1 MNFRSRTQVEPIAFQ
16 LAPMIDVI
24 LFLLTFFLL
33 TWNMARYETELDV
46 RVPTAKQGESPKRL
60 PGEIVLNVKEDGRVV
75 LNHREVNHEEL
86 LSILKQIVGQFPNQ
100 AVILRAD
107 EKAEYKYLIS
117 VLDTCRA
124 ADIWNIAFATAPEEE
139 APSALEKK

>member
-1 MNFRSRTQVEPIAFQ
+1 MNFRSRTVSEPIALQ

-33 TWNMARYETELDV
+33 TWNVARYETELDV
-46 RVPTAKQGESPKRL
+46 RVPTARQGEAPKRL

-75 LNHREVNHEEL
+75 LNRREVKSEEL

-107 EKAEYKYLIS
+107 EKAEYKYVIA
-117 VLDTCRA
+117 VLDVCRQ
-124 ADIWNIAFATAPEEE
+124 ADIWNVAFATAPVE
-139 APSALEKK
+139 APR

>member
-1 MNFRSRTQVEPIAFQ
+1 MNFRSRFHTEPIAFQ

-33 TWNMARYETELDV
+33 TWNIARYETELDV
-46 RVPTAKQGESPKRL
+46 RVPTARQGEAPKRL
-60 PGEIVLNVKEDGRVV
+60 PGEIVLNVKSDGSVV
-75 LNHREVNHEEL
+75 LNRRKVGYEEL

-107 EKAEYKYLIS
+107 ENAEYKYVVA
-117 VLDTCRA
+117 VLDVCRA
-124 ADIWNIAFATAPEEE
+124 ADIWNVAFATNPEER
-139 APSALEKK
+139 K

>member
-1 MNFRSRTQVEPIAFQ
+1 MNFRSRVHTDPIGLQ

-33 TWNMARYETELDV
+33 TWNVARYETELDV

-60 PGEIVLNVKEDGRVV
+60 PGEIVLNVKADGRVV
-75 LNHREVNHEEL
+75 LNRREVTRDEL

-107 EKAEYKYLIS
+107 ESASYKHVIAI
-117 VLDTCRA
+117 LDVCRA
-124 ADIWNIAFATAPEEE
+124 ADIWNVAFATAVEEPQ
-139 APSALEKK
+139 ASVP

>member
-1 MNFRSRTQVEPIAFQ
+1 MNFRSRVHADPIGLQ

-33 TWNMARYETELDV
+33 TWNVARYETELDV

-60 PGEIVLNVKEDGRVV
+60 PGEIVLNVKADGRVV
-75 LNHREVNHEEL
+75 LNRREVSHDEL

-107 EKAEYKYLIS
+107 ESASYKHVIAI
-117 VLDTCRA
+117 LDVCRA
-124 ADIWNIAFATAPEEE
+124 ADIWNVAFATAVDEPQ
-139 APSALEKK
+139 ASVP

>member
-1 MNFRSRTQVEPIAFQ
+1 MNFRTRTRTDPIAFQ

-33 TWNMARYETELDV
+33 TWNVARYETELDV

-60 PGEIVLNVKEDGRVV
+60 PGEIILNVKESGKVI
-75 LNHREVNHEEL
+75 LNRRQVTDKEL
-86 LSILKQIVGQFPNQ
+86 LSILQQIVAQFPNQ

-107 EKAEYKYLIS
+107 ENTDYKYVIA
-117 VLDTCRA
+117 VLDVCRA
-124 ADIWNIAFATAPEEE
+124 ADIWNIAFATAPSE
-139 APSALEKK
+139 ASK

>member
-1 MNFRSRTQVEPIAFQ
+1 MNFRERTHTDPISLQ

-46 RVPTAKQGESPKRL
+46 RVPTARQGEAPKRL
-60 PGEIVLNVKEDGRVV
+60 PGEIVLNVKEDGRVI
-75 LNHREVNHEEL
+75 LNRRAVTNEEL

-107 EKAEYKYLIS
+107 EKAEYKYVIA
-117 VLDTCRA
+117 VLDICRA
-124 ADIWNIAFATAPEEE
+124 ADIWNVAFATAAPEP
-139 APSALEKK
+139 AK

>member
-1 MNFRSRTQVEPIAFQ
+1 MNFRNRTQTESIGLQ

-46 RVPTAKQGESPKRL
+46 RVPTAKQGEAPKRL
-60 PGEIVLNVKEDGRVV
+60 PGEIILNVKENGQVI
-75 LNHREVNHEEL
+75 LNKRAVNYTEL

-100 AVILRAD
+100 AVILRGD
-107 EKAEYKYLIS
+107 EKVDYKYIVS
-117 VLDTCRA
+117 VLDICRA
-124 ADIWNIAFATAPEEE
+124 ADIWNVAFATAPEE
-139 APSALEKK
+139 AAR

>member
-1 MNFRSRTQVEPIAFQ
+1 MNFRSRVHSEPIGLQ

-33 TWNMARYETELDV
+33 TWNVARYETELDV

-60 PGEIVLNVKEDGRVV
+60 PGEIVLNVKADGRVI
-75 LNHREVNHEEL
+75 LNRRDVNYNEL
-86 LSILKQIVGQFPNQ
+86 LSILKEIVGQFPNQ

-107 EKAEYKYLIS
+107 EKAEYKYVIA
-117 VLDTCRA
+117 VLDVCRA
-124 ADIWNIAFATAPEEE
+124 ADIWNVAFATAPNEPTE
-139 APSALEKK
+139 

>member
-1 MNFRSRTQVEPIAFQ
+1 MNFRNRAHVEPLTLQ

-33 TWNMARYETELDV
+33 TWNLARYETELDV
-46 RVPTAKQGESPKRL
+46 RVPTAKQGETPKRL
-60 PGEIVLNVKEDGRVV
+60 PGEIILNVRENGQVI
-75 LNHREVNHEEL
+75 LNRRPVNYPEL

-107 EKAEYKYLIS
+107 EKAEYKHVVA
-117 VLDTCRA
+117 VLDVCRA
-124 ADIWNIAFATAPEEE
+124 ADIWNVAFATAPEE
-139 APSALEKK
+139 KTN

>member
-1 MNFRSRTQVEPIAFQ
+1 MNFRTRTRTDPIAFQ

-33 TWNMARYETELDV
+33 TWNVARYETELDV

-60 PGEIVLNVKEDGRVV
+60 PGEIVLNVKEDGQVI
-75 LNHREVNHEEL
+75 LNRRKVTDKEL
-86 LSILKQIVGQFPNQ
+86 LSILQQIVAQFPNQ

-107 EKAEYKYLIS
+107 ENT
-117 VLDTCRA
+117 D
-124 ADIWNIAFATAPEEE
+124 
-139 APSALEKK
+139 

>member
-1 MNFRSRTQVEPIAFQ
+1 VNFRARTRTEPIGLQ

-33 TWNMARYETELDV
+33 TWNVARYETELDV
-46 RVPTAKQGESPKRL
+46 RVPTARQGQEPKRL
-60 PGEIVLNVKEDGRVV
+60 PGEIVLNVAKDGRVI
-75 LNHREVNHEEL
+75 LNRRAVDHAEL
-86 LSILKQIVGQFPNQ
+86 LEILKRIVAQFPNQ

-107 EKAEYKYLIS
+107 EEVSYRHVIA

-124 ADIWNIAFATAPEEE
+124 ADIWNVAFATAP
-139 APSALEKK
+139 AEKTP